1 MDTCVLNVVE
11 ALLIFVGVF
20 SINTLGMTGA
30 EEDPLTRLRGRYG
43 REDLTFDVVEEQAD
57 QLLEEELRA

>member
-1 MDTCVLNVVE
+1 M
-11 ALLIFVGVF
+11 IFVGVF